1 MLKRLLVAPVVLLMA
16 FGLVGGPVTAAN
28 PGTVK
33 IDGVPFDM
41 VPNNEPHPGC
51 VFQLQFFGFPEGTD
65 VSYKFAVYPP
75 TSNTNGPGTTLV
87 PPGEVDATLPAPGAH
102 KLNLNTGAID
112 LKQGLTN
119 AGVSPHPIQGFH
131 VKLTVTT
138 PGGHKYKVFWVE
150 CETNPYQQKFG

>member
-1 MLKRLLVAPVVLLMA
+1 MVVKRLLVAPVVLLMA
-16 FGLVGGPVTAAN
+16 LGLVSGPVTAAN

-51 VFQLQFFGFPEGTD
+51 LFQLQFFGFPEGTD

-75 TSNTNGPGTTLV
+75 TSNTNGPGTLIT
-87 PPGEVDATLPAPGAH
+87 PPGEVDVTLPAPGNH
-102 KLNLNTGAID
+102 KLNLNTGSID
-112 LKQGLTN
+112 LQQGLTN
-119 AGVSPHPIQGFH
+119 AGVAPHPQQGFH

-150 CETNPYQQKFG
+150 CETNPYQKFG

>member
-1 MLKRLLVAPVVLLMA
+1 MRKLFAALFVATVMLVSPLIM
-16 FGLVGGPVTAAN
+16 PVTAAN

-33 IDGVPFDM
+33 IDGVPWDD
-41 VPNNEPHPGC
+41 VQNNEPHPGC
-51 VFQLQFFGFPEGTD
+51 VFRLQFFGFPENTD

-75 TSNTNGPGTTLV
+75 TSNTNGPGTLIV
-87 PPGEVDATLPAPGAH
+87 PPGEVDVTLPAPGLR
-102 KLNLNTGAID
+102 KLNLNTGKID
-112 LKQGLTN
+112 LHDGLAA

-150 CETNPYQQKFG
+150 CDVNPYET

>member
-51 VFQLQFFGFPEGTD
+51 LFQLQFFGFPEGTN

-75 TSNTNGPGTTLV
+75 TSNTKGPGTLIA
-87 PPGEVDATLPAPGAH
+87 PPGVVNATLPAPGSH

-150 CETNPYQQKFG
+150 CQTNPYQKFG